1 MSTTHIFLI
10 SCLTFI
16 FCSTKILSYVQKEF
30 SCLLC
35 CTHEHYGALYARL
48 HSARNDMYT
57 HSRYTHNVH
66 YMEVCRMANIKSA
79 KKRILTS
86 AKKTAANKAVKSSVK
101 TAIKKVH
108 KAVEAGDKE
117 AAVAAL
123 TAAESTIDRACT
135 KGVLHKNNASRKVS
149 RLASSVNKI

>member
-16 FCSTKILSYVQKEF
+16 FGSTKILTYVQKEF

-48 HSARNDMYT
+48 HSARNDMYK
-57 HSRYTHNVH
+57 
-66 YMEVCRMANIKSA
+66 VCRMANIKSA

-101 TAIKKVH
+101 TAIKKVN
-108 KAVEAGDKE
+108 KAVEAGDK
-117 AAVAAL
+117 AAATAAL
-123 TAAESTIDRACT
+123 IAAEATIDKACT

-149 RLASSVNKI
+149 RLASSINKI

>member
-1 MSTTHIFLI
+1 
-10 SCLTFI
+10 
-16 FCSTKILSYVQKEF
+16 
-30 SCLLC
+30 
-35 CTHEHYGALYARL
+35 
-48 HSARNDMYT
+48 
-57 HSRYTHNVH
+57 
-66 YMEVCRMANIKSA
+66 MANIKCA

-86 AKKTAANKAVKSSVK
+86 AKKTAANKAVRSSVK

>member
-1 MSTTHIFLI
+1 
-10 SCLTFI
+10 
-16 FCSTKILSYVQKEF
+16 
-30 SCLLC
+30 
-35 CTHEHYGALYARL
+35 
-48 HSARNDMYT
+48 
-57 HSRYTHNVH
+57 
-66 YMEVCRMANIKSA
+66 MASINSA

>member
-16 FCSTKILSYVQKEF
+16 LGSTKILTYVQKEF
-30 SCLLC
+30 SCLLL
-35 CTHEHYGALYARL
+35 CTREYNGALYARL
-48 HSARNDMYT
+48 HSARNDM
-57 HSRYTHNVH
+57 YTHNVH

-101 TAIKKVH
+101 TAIKKVN
-108 KAVEAGDKE
+108 KAVEAGDK
-117 AAVAAL
+117 AAATAAL
-123 TAAESTIDRACT
+123 IAAEATIDKACT

-149 RLASSVNKI
+149 RLASSINKI

>member
-1 MSTTHIFLI
+1 
-10 SCLTFI
+10 
-16 FCSTKILSYVQKEF
+16 
-30 SCLLC
+30 
-35 CTHEHYGALYARL
+35 
-48 HSARNDMYT
+48 
-57 HSRYTHNVH
+57 
-66 YMEVCRMANIKSA
+66 MANIKSA
-79 KKRILTS
+79 KKRIITS
-86 AKKTAANKAVKSSVK
+86 AKRTAANKAVKSSVK